1 MAFNFNQLISIILFI
16 SILNCLYSQN
26 IITSWHYDKV
36 QMYELETIGDI
47 FTDDNFKDVTF
58 DDFTEDSIDIK
69 NLKISSVHHSL
80 YDSYLN
86 FKLGLLLFSPNK
98 ISFSFTFEYDYDGIN
113 ANATFDLKISMIKMR
128 LKNNKEEQT
137 QTVNISCEYSDSDF
151 SVYDIS
157 DKIIAEKVQLALY
170 KGFQRLNFVQGNILS
185 KVNLIEQYKNRLS
198 KKSDFIL
205 KTSTLL
211 DNKKISIKLNRFLG
225 FCEDIRGKKE
235 NALCYYSGE
244 LENEEDK
251 EDRSKVP
258 LNNQDFMNS
267 TEYNVFININLLNK
281 IIKKITQAGIKEKI
295 YDKNVPKKS
304 LSYDFKI
311 SSLKKYFNGLDT
323 FDDNT
328 DFFTE
333 IKIIEFDTK
342 TAKFNV
348 AFNIGDQS
356 NVFAIDIT
364 MNFALEFSLK
374 KNVRL
379 NLCITSIS
387 GIKANI
393 SSGTITI
400 KDETGLI
407 NAINESFDFKNYPLC
422 LSDDGVSFKDYY
434 AKISKATAFD
444 EGYYLSGKQLYQ

>member
-185 KVNLIEQYKNRLS
+185 KVNLIEQYKNR
-198 KKSDFIL
+198 
-205 KTSTLL
+205 
-211 DNKKISIKLNRFLG
+211 
-225 FCEDIRGKKE
+225 
-235 NALCYYSGE
+235 
-244 LENEEDK
+244 
-251 EDRSKVP
+251 
-258 LNNQDFMNS
+258 
-267 TEYNVFININLLNK
+267 
-281 IIKKITQAGIKEKI
+281 
-295 YDKNVPKKS
+295 
-304 LSYDFKI
+304 
-311 SSLKKYFNGLDT
+311 
-323 FDDNT
+323 
-328 DFFTE
+328 
-333 IKIIEFDTK
+333 
-342 TAKFNV
+342 
-348 AFNIGDQS
+348 
-356 NVFAIDIT
+356 
-364 MNFALEFSLK
+364 
-374 KNVRL
+374 
-379 NLCITSIS
+379 
-387 GIKANI
+387 
-393 SSGTITI
+393 
-400 KDETGLI
+400 
-407 NAINESFDFKNYPLC
+407 
-422 LSDDGVSFKDYY
+422 
-434 AKISKATAFD
+434 
-444 EGYYLSGKQLYQ
+444 